1 MDGVG
6 TEEGDLPRAPGL
18 KPSTSGGLGLV
29 SSGHKELDI
38 LLGGGLALGSS
49 TVVQVDR
56 TTNFGETLVGYG
68 AAEGLS
74 SLHEVLLLVHDE
86 RLAERLVV
94 ALPYN
99 RNLEQQQQQQGEA
112 YESPAAFAPIVWHR
126 GEEFVAPE
134 RTSRPLTSSNT
145 FKSIGSAQY
154 CCSYDLSRRLQPS
167 ILTDNPAHV
176 VCFSEHGKDGL
187 AETLQRYLKFVES
200 FLASVV
206 LRRAQRQSSG
216 VAHILLPRIDCWLGA
231 FCDEEGDDGGAAAS
245 RLLLAFTLQLKHLVR
260 SSRAILV
267 VTVLAEAAP
276 PAFAPRLAFLLDTAL
291 SVESFAGR
299 EASIPYEFQEFTGF
313 FVVDKTHHNGC
324 LVPHAPGGTRLGLKR
339 DRRKL
344 HLEPLH
350 LPPAESRAFGS
361 AGTDAALEKKAG
373 RLAGGMNDLAYS
385 PAPSTETSLSTSPA
399 PPPAPSPP
407 QANAP
412 PVPKA
417 LTLAEKLALSRPASA
432 AGPGGAVSI
441 SSFQRRRDPPGPGV
455 GSGVGCGGGGA
466 LDF

>member
-1 MDGVG
+1 M
-6 TEEGDLPRAPGL
+6 
-18 KPSTSGGLGLV
+18 
-29 SSGHKELDI
+29 SSGHKELDV

-56 TTNFGETLVGYG
+56 TTNFGETLLIGYG

-86 RLAERLVV
+86 RLAERIV
-94 ALPYN
+94 ATLPYN
-99 RNLEQQQQQQGEA
+99 RNLGQQHQQGEA
-112 YESPAAFAPIVWHR
+112 IESPADAAPIVWHR
-126 GEEFVAPE
+126 GDDFVAPE
-134 RTSRPLTSSNT
+134 RISRPLASSST

-154 CCSYDLSRRLQPS
+154 CCSYSLSRTLQPS
-167 ILTDNPAHV
+167 ILADNPAHV
-176 VCFSEHGKDGL
+176 VCLGDSEHGKDGL
-187 AETLQRYLKFVES
+187 AETLKKYLKAVEG
-200 FLASVV
+200 FLASVA
-206 LRRAQRQSSG
+206 LRRAQGQSSG
-216 VAHILLPRIDCWLGA
+216 VARILLPRIDCWLGA
-231 FCDEEGDDGGAAAS
+231 FCDEEGDAGGLAAS

-276 PAFAPRLAFLLDTAL
+276 PPLAPRLAFLLDTAL

-313 FVVDKTHHNGC
+313 FVVSKTYHNGC
-324 LVPHAPGGTRLGLKR
+324 LVPHAPAGSRLGLKR

-361 AGTDAALEKKAG
+361 AGTDAALQKKAE
-373 RLAGGMNDLAYS
+373 RLAGGMADLAYS
-385 PAPSTETSLSTSPA
+385 PAPSTEVP
-399 PPPAPSPP
+399 PSPP
-407 QANAP
+407 P
-412 PVPKA
+412 TPTPTPVLKT
-417 LTLAEKLALSRPASA
+417 LTLAEKLALNRSASA

-441 SSFQRRRDPPGPGV
+441 SSFQRRRDPPGPGI
-455 GSGVGCGGGGA
+455 GPGVGCGGGGA